1 MEIINVCIDNL
12 YFDANNYR
20 LKSNLRY
27 KEVDEK
33 AALSPVIQNR
43 TFELITGGQKKRYPL
58 IRDLTE
64 SMKINGFLKV
74 DNILVKKFDDGRY
87 IILEGNRRLAALK
100 VLKEEHESEFDLDQF
115 DKKIFETPKNEKDN
129 SKGVEVVLAEYKNQ
143 NEYLVLMGLKHVSG
157 NKKWDTYNQAKL
169 LAHLRSSGYS
179 TLQIARKIGLQT
191 PTQVEL
197 LIRAYHSIQPFIEF
211 VSEGNFS
218 SDFNPYDKFRIF
230 IELMYKPN
238 LRDWVGWIEKKD
250 KCSNDKNMKRFFSWI
265 VPRSLLDEEND
276 EELEYKPAPPIID
289 NHKQLRKL
297 ADLLTKENFLN
308 EMESI
313 GNFDIALESDVE
325 YSQVQFSETL
335 RKIEAAM
342 KRINLENIENLND
355 EDKKILDKIITRA
368 KTMIKFHNE

>member
-191 PTQVEL
+191 TTQVEL
-197 LIRAYHSIQPFIEF
+197 LIRAYHSIQSFIEY
-211 VSEGNFS
+211 VSESNIS
-218 SDFNPYDKFRIF
+218 SDYSPYDKFRIF
-230 IELMYKPN
+230 IELMYKPK
-238 LRDWVGWIEKKD
+238 LRDWIGWNDEK
-250 KCSNDKNMKRFFSWI
+250 NEYINNKNMNRFFSWI
-265 VPRSLLDEEND
+265 VPRSILDEEN
-276 EELEYKPAPPIID
+276 EEDLEYKPAPPIID

-297 ADLLTKENFLN
+297 ADLLTKENFLI
-308 EMESI
+308 EMENI
-313 GNFDIALESDVE
+313 GDFDIALESDAE
-325 YSQVQFSETL
+325 YSQVQFSENL
-335 RKIEAAM
+335 RKIEAVM
-342 KRINLENIENLND
+342 NKINLKNIENLNN
-355 EDKKILDKIITRA
+355 EDKEILDRIINRA
-368 KTMIKFHNE
+368 KTMIIFHNE